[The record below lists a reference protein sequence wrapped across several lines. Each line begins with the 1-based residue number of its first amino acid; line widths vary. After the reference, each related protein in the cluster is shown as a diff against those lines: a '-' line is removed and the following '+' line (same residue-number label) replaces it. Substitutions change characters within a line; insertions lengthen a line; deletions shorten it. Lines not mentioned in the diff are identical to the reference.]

1 MVTELYY
8 FDIYPKVVPAGKTT
22 RMTIQPLGKQS
33 AFPATIELEIKPL
46 NDRNFDFDG
55 REPVPQLLTLSP
67 DADGCL
73 RFDYC
78 FDMES
83 EYFICFPD
91 KLFPRI
97 HPHKARMCVYAVLP
111 DLQGRYPY
119 LGDTHVHSTHS
130 DGAQAPDIVAADYR
144 KQGLDFLAMTDHH
157 NYMGSMSMIAAYQDV
172 PLNIAL
178 IPGEEVH
185 LPHDAAHII
194 SFGATHSVN
203 FMVQTKRDEVNE
215 RFPGLNLESLPP
227 ETWRGDPDAPCYS
240 EEEYERQVWELADE
254 LNLPQNG
261 DRFVIASSTW
271 AARRIKEAG
280 GLAVFP
286 HPYWVNNTFSI
297 PPRVSDVF
305 FAMNEFDAFEVFG
318 GERYLEQNE
327 SQLYHYMEARAKGT
341 KLAPVGASDS
351 HSVYNNADAYIGKT
365 LVLSPKNERVEL
377 VESMRAGY
385 CIAVECIS
393 KEYRLCSSL
402 RLIRYG
408 RFLMEY
414 YFPLHDELCVEEG
427 RLMKAY
433 ACGDEHAAVE
443 LSRLYGRT
451 EALIRKYFAI

>member
-1 MVTELYY
+1 MKTELYY
-8 FDIYPKVVPAGKTT
+8 FDVYPKVVPAGQTSRIT
-22 RMTIQPLGKQS
+22 VQPLGRQS
-33 AFPATIELEIKPL
+33 SFPASIDIEVKPL

-55 REPVPQLLTLSP
+55 RDPVPQVLTLSP

-73 RFDYC
+73 RFD
-78 FDMES
+78 FLFEMES
-83 EYFICFPD
+83 EYFISFLNN
-91 KLFPRI
+91 KQKKMRLS
-97 HPHKARMCVYAVLP
+97 VYAVLP

-119 LGDTHVHSTHS
+119 LGDTHVHSIHS
-130 DGAQAPDIVAADYR
+130 DGSEAPEIVAADYR
-144 KQGLDFLAMTDHH
+144 KQGFDFLAMTDHH
-157 NYMGSMSMIAAYQDV
+157 NYMGSLSMIAAYRGV

-227 ETWRGDPDAPCYS
+227 EQWRGDPDTPCYS
-240 EEEYERQVWELADE
+240 EEEYERQVWALADE

-271 AARRIKEAG
+271 AARRIREAG

-286 HPYWVNNTFSI
+286 HPYWINNTFSI

-318 GERYLEQNE
+318 GELYLEQNE

-351 HSVYNNADAYIGKT
+351 HSVYNNDSAYIGKT
-365 LVLSPKNERVEL
+365 IVLAPKNERVSL

-385 CIAVECIS
+385 CVAVECIS

-408 RFLMEY
+408 RFLMEH

-433 ACGDEHAAVE
+433 ICGDPDALEALACLH
-443 LSRLYGRT
+443 GRT
-451 EALIRKYFAI
+451 EKLIRKYFAI